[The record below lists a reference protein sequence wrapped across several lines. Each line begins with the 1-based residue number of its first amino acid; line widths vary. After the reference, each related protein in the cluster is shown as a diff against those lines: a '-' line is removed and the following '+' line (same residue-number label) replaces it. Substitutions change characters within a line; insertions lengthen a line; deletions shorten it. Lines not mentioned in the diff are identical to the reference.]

1 MKYMLFLSEE
11 KQVFAAR
18 DRCKEKEAGG
28 KHAFFFL
35 FSIIWDLLKKGN
47 IFLAIVKH
55 WQIVTS
61 ILQLALLN
69 VPSIIRKN
77 IFTERVVKHWNRLP
91 KEAVESPSLEVYKR
105 QVDVVLRDMA

>member
-1 MKYMLFLSEE
+1 MGVVGEIHA
-11 KQVFAAR
+11 VFIR
-18 DRCKEKEAGG
+18 RKTSLCSKGQMQGEGSRRKTCF
-28 KHAFFFL
+28 FFFL

-47 IFLAIVKH
+47 IFLVIVKH

-105 QVDVVLRDMA
+105 